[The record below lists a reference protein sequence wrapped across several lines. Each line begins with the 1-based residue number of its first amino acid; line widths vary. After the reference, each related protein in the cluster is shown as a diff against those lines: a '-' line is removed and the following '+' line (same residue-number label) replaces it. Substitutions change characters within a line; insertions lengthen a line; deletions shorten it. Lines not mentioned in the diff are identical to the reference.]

1 MARNASEMERAVART
16 LRDSLETLQ
25 RNREDVDQAVADLV
39 SACSSARASNTLP
52 PLLRAQTAAAG
63 LGATLNV
70 LSRFLTMAMQ
80 PGWSSPLAEGE
91 TEVECET
98 SAARAVSQ
106 PQVAAT
112 PVAAAVPTPAPVRTP
127 VAPPI
132 VEAVQ
137 AQAPALA
144 PAPVLVPVPVIEFP
158 SVSSAVEVEPE
169 PAAVEEALRSVAVE
183 SVPELAPAP
192 PDTIA
197 ATAAAAASAP
207 VSEAALAPELP
218 AFEIPQAEVGPP
230 DPADLRT
237 ALELLEP
244 IEEPVEP
251 VAAQN
256 DPPVAVAAAAQ
267 QEAVAAASPV
277 IERPVFDVAA
287 LPTDQQELHRR
298 ANRVAKVS
306 MQDIKMLRPADV
318 VAGKENHD
326 ICLRLRDD
334 IERAHKEYE
343 RRFHAILD
351 HPVDYFYAW
360 MVEILGEGD
369 PRVLGNYP
377 YSSQVAR
384 R

>member
-1 MARNASEMERAVART
+1 LNLGDSGMARNASEMERAVART

-39 SACSSARASNTLP
+39 SACSSARPGNTLP

-70 LSRFLTMAMQ
+70 LARFLTMAMQ
-80 PGWSSPLAEGE
+80 PGWGSPPAENE
-91 TEVECET
+91 TEIECES
-98 SAARAVSQ
+98 SAANE
-106 PQVAAT
+106 PQVAET
-112 PVAAAVPTPAPVRTP
+112 PVAAPVS
-127 VAPPI
+127 
-132 VEAVQ
+132 
-137 AQAPALA
+137 A
-144 PAPVLVPVPVIEFP
+144 PAPVSARVAPPVVEAVPAQTPAMAPAPVFVPVSVPVPVIEFP
-158 SVSSAVEVEPE
+158 SVSSAVEPEPE
-169 PAAVEEALRSVAVE
+169 PVAIEEALRSVTVE
-183 SVPELAPAP
+183 S
-192 PDTIA
+192 
-197 ATAAAAASAP
+197 
-207 VSEAALAPELP
+207 APELP
-218 AFEIPQAEVGPP
+218 AFEISEAAPP

-244 IEEPVEP
+244 IEEAVEP
-251 VAAQN
+251 VAPQN
-256 DPPVAVAAAAQ
+256 APPVAAAVQ
-267 QEAVAAASPV
+267 EEAVTAAPPV

-287 LPTDQQELHRR
+287 LPAEQQELHRR

-306 MQDIKMLRPADV
+306 MQDIKMLRPTDV
-318 VAGKENHD
+318 VAGKESHD

-351 HPVDYFYAW
+351 HPVDYFYVW

-377 YSSQVAR
+377 YSSPVAR
-384 R
+384 Q

>member
-39 SACSSARASNTLP
+39 SACSSARPGNTLP

-80 PGWSSPLAEGE
+80 PGWSSPLAESE
-91 TEVECET
+91 TEIECEA
-98 SAARAVSQ
+98 SAALAVNQ

-112 PVAAAVPTPAPVRTP
+112 RAAAPSPAPVP
-127 VAPPI
+127 ASVAPPV

-137 AQAPALA
+137 AQTPALA
-144 PAPVLVPVPVIEFP
+144 PAPVLVPVSVPVIEFS
-158 SVSSAVEVEPE
+158 SVSSAAEVEPE
-169 PAAVEEALRSVAVE
+169 AAAVEEALRSVAVD
-183 SVPELAPAP
+183 SAPELTPAP
-192 PDTIA
+192 QETIP
-197 ATAAAAASAP
+197 ATAAVAASAP
-207 VSEAALAPELP
+207 VAQAAPAPELP
-218 AFEIPQAEVGPP
+218 AFDIPQAEVAPP

-244 IEEPVEP
+244 IEELVEP
-251 VAAQN
+251 VAPQN
-256 DPPVAVAAAAQ
+256 DPPVPVAAQ
-267 QEAVAAASPV
+267 QEAVAAAPPV

-306 MQDIKMLRPADV
+306 MQDIKMLRPTDV

-351 HPVDYFYAW
+351 HPVDYFYVW

-377 YSSQVAR
+377 YSSPVAR
-384 R
+384 Q